1 MPYIIHFA
9 LLRLAHLFGGVIL
22 ADKKYRVIKSNV
34 TEMNA
39 KISRHRKKILFF
51 TALAVITLLIILA
64 GYYLYIQTRVYT
76 SYDVLDTIKR
86 EDSPGTQFTDFDGNI
101 LKYGKDGAACID
113 LNNRVIWNQ
122 AYEMQEPMTD
132 ICGGYAAIADE

>member
-1 MPYIIHFA
+1 M
-9 LLRLAHLFGGVIL
+9 

-101 LKYGKDGAACID
+101 LKYEIGRAH
-113 LNNRVIWNQ
+113 V
-122 AYEMQEPMTD
+122 
-132 ICGGYAAIADE
+132 